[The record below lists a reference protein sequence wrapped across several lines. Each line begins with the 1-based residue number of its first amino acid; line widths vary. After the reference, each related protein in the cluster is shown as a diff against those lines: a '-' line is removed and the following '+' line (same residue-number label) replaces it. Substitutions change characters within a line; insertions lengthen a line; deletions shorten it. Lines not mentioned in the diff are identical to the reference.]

1 MAQWRKVIVSGSNA
15 ELNNINSSGNV
26 VPTITDG
33 GSLGTSALNWSDLFL
48 DSGAVV
54 NFDNG
59 DVTLTHSG
67 NLLDIDGG
75 NTRVDRLELDSASD
89 YLDVSTDLQI
99 VAAADVSINAGG
111 GNIKPSANDG
121 SALGVSGTAFSDLFL
136 ASGAVVNFNA
146 GDVTLTHSANALTVG
161 GGDVL
166 VGDNNVSGS
175 SSSTG
180 SFGYL
185 NVHGDGVFGGNLT
198 FGDAATDSVSFGADI
213 DSNLIPNSDDTYDL
227 GSASQAWQDLF
238 LEGDITLTDA
248 GTIAT
253 TAGAMTLTSAAA
265 ATWSTSAGALTI
277 DGAGGLTLDS
287 DGTDAVNLGTE
298 AVAKTITIG
307 NAASTKVDINA
318 LALDFDSA
326 AATDI
331 LAATTVSVKGAGGAS
346 FGDDVATWEFNG
358 SGAVSETGMTTVSI
372 TPSSTFDIDAGG
384 AVTIDGSAITIG
396 GDSDVAIDIDSSTL
410 DIDASGALTIDSA
423 TSIAI
428 GANADKPIDIDSTT
442 LDIDASDAVTIDSTS
457 TIAISGDG
465 GATFSDDTEAIIYDG
480 SGNLDIDSV
489 ALDIDASGAIT
500 IDGTSTFSVDVDGAT
515 NINTSVGNITVDSE
529 AANLVLD
536 GHTGVDID
544 ASNSGKVTIDG
555 AGGIDIGAA
564 ADVAIDINSSTLDID
579 ASDAVTIDASG
590 GSISI
595 GTNSSGRAINIG
607 HTTSEVTIN
616 DNLTVTGDLDV
627 NGTLTTI
634 DTTNLRVAD
643 RFIQVASGS
652 TSGDGGLV
660 VTTAANGSGS
670 ALFWDDSATRWGLA
684 GADEVGDSQ
693 VSADPRQ
700 YVVSVSGSA
709 VDASGN
715 PSDFGAAAANRI
727 GMMHVNTATGDI
739 FIYT

>member
-1 MAQWRKVIVSGSNA
+1 MAQWRKIIVSGSNA
-15 ELNNINSSGNV
+15 ELSHLSMSG
-26 VPTITDG
+26 
-33 GSLGTSALNWSDLFL
+33 
-48 DSGAVV
+48 
-54 NFDNG
+54 
-59 DVTLTHSG
+59 
-67 NLLDIDGG
+67 DIDL
-75 NTRVDRLELDSASD
+75 T
-89 YLDVSTDLQI
+89 
-99 VAAADVSINAGG
+99 
-111 GNIKPSANDG
+111 GNI
-121 SALGVSGTAFSDLFL
+121 T
-136 ASGAVVNFNA
+136 
-146 GDVTLTHSANALTVG
+146 
-161 GGDVL
+161 
-166 VGDNNVSGS
+166 GS
-175 SSSTG
+175 STSTG

-185 NVHGDGVFGGNLT
+185 NVSGDTTIGGNLT
-198 FGDAATDSVSFGADI
+198 FGDANTDFVSFTADI
-213 DSNLIPNSDDTYDL
+213 TSDIIPNASDSYNL
-227 GSASQAWQDLF
+227 GSTGQRWNDVWVS
-238 LEGDITLTDA
+238 GSITA
-248 GTIAT
+248 NG
-253 TAGAMTLTSAAA
+253 GAHSLTSATTIDIDAD
-265 ATWSTSAGALTI
+265 GDLTI
-277 DGAGGLTLDS
+277 DGGSIAI
-287 DGTDAVNLGTE
+287 GTDA
-298 AVAKTITIG
+298 
-307 NAASTKVDINA
+307 
-318 LALDFDSA
+318 
-326 AATDI
+326 
-331 LAATTVSVKGAGGAS
+331 
-346 FGDDVATWEFNG
+346 DVA
-358 SGAVSETGMTTVSI
+358 
-372 TPSSTFDIDAGG
+372 FDID
-384 AVTIDGSAITIG
+384 T
-396 GDSDVAIDIDSSTL
+396 STL
-410 DIDASGALTIDSA
+410 DIDSSG
-423 TSIAI
+423 
-428 GANADKPIDIDSTT
+428 
-442 LDIDASDAVTIDSTS
+442 AVTIDSTS
-457 TIAISGDG
+457 TILISGDG